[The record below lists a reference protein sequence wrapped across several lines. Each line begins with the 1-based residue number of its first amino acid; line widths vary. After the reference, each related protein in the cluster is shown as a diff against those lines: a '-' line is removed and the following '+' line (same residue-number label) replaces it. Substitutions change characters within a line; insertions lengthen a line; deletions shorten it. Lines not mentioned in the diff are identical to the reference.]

1 MKKAFLLCITALIL
15 IPASAQNYEA
25 LNRYML
31 KYCRGSW
38 NMGYQ
43 IYGENRQIQ
52 SYEQV
57 GHIMP
62 DFRFNNKLN
71 SKALKGR
78 FVVLNFWATWCCA
91 CRLWCCDIDSVM
103 KHNPAMY
110 KNIQV
115 IGVDTHEK
123 RNDKKHKAEKWWA
136 DKGIAYPMVQGE
148 TADACCESVRGSH
161 PTVILVDE
169 HGIIR
174 GRWNGWNPS
183 TAGLFDLAIWA
194 LKVVPEE
201 NIQADMETVRN
212 YINRKE
218 YAKALYLLE
227 MLPDT
232 PDNSALRYI
241 CMVENGKNEHAE
253 AYFAELQKRYRDR
266 QEGHRPCKEYVEI
279 LKPIAEHIYRS
290 DTEASGILKNGV
302 DAFHILAITGS
313 DYNSVCE
320 KEGILSIRYATECK
334 KSGLW
339 LLEDALKNAQKEEN
353 PAETNRLKKLLEEY
367 QKN

>member
-1 MKKAFLLCITALIL
+1 MKKAFLLCIIVWIL
-15 IPASAQNYEA
+15 IPVSAQNYEA

-31 KYCRGSW
+31 KYGQGSW

-43 IYGENRQIQ
+43 IYGENRQIHT
-52 SYEQV
+52 YEQI

-62 DFRFNNKLN
+62 DFHFNNKLN
-71 SKALKGR
+71 SKTLKGR
-78 FVVLNFWATWCCA
+78 FIVLNFWATWCSA
-91 CRLWCCDIDSVM
+91 CRLWCCDIDSLM
-103 KHNPAMY
+103 KRNPAMY

-123 RNDKKHKAEKWWA
+123 RTDKGHKAEKWWV
-136 DKGIAYPMVQGE
+136 DKGIAYPMVKGE
-148 TADACCESVRGSH
+148 AADACCESVQGSH
-161 PTVILVDE
+161 PTIILVDE

-174 GRWNGWNPS
+174 SRWNGWNPMA
-183 TAGLFDLAIWA
+183 AGLLDLAIWA

-201 NIQADMETVRN
+201 NIQANMETVKN
-212 YINRKE
+212 YMTRQE

-241 CMVENGKNEHAE
+241 CMVENRKNEHAE

-266 QEGHRPCKEYVEI
+266 QEGHRPCKEYAGI

-290 DTEASGILKNGV
+290 NTKETGILRNGV
-302 DAFHILAITGS
+302 ESFCMLSTANPDCTSL
-313 DYNSVCE
+313 CE
-320 KEGILSIRYATECK
+320 KEGILRIRYAIEYK
-334 KSGLW
+334 KSGIW
-339 LLEDALKNAQKEEN
+339 LLEDALKNAQKEGN
-353 PAETNRLKKLLEEY
+353 PPETNRLKKLLEEY